1 MTSVFPRLMPVSS
14 LLLALLA
21 IPAAHADNADNADRP
36 APAAE
41 APAPAPAASLSA
53 SVTFASQ
60 YVSRGMRQSWGRPA
74 LQAGAD
80 YVHPSGWS
88 AGTWASTVDDRFVEG
103 GRAEW
108 DLYGGY
114 AGTLGPVGYSLVAV
128 HYRYP
133 GALIKASATR
143 YDYTEVVPGVSFGSF
158 YAKYNRTV
166 SRDFFGIA
174 NARGTGYLD
183 IGANH
188 ELGHGLTLNL
198 HAGDGRVA
206 GAGNAIWD
214 WRDVKVG
221 ATRSL
226 EGGWS
231 VAAAWTRAWGAT
243 DAYDRYTTGVPRAR
257 GAIAISNPAK
267 GTFAVSLARTF

>member
-1 MTSVFPRLMPVSS
+1 MTSAFSRLLPASP
-14 LLLALLA
+14 LFLTLLAM
-21 IPAAHADNADNADRP
+21 PGAHAGIDPDATGATVT
-36 APAAE
+36 
-41 APAPAPAASLSA
+41 ST
-53 SVTFASQ
+53 VTFASQ
-60 YVSRGMRQSWGRPA
+60 YVSRGIRQGWGRPA
-74 LQAGAD
+74 LQAGIDVA
-80 YVHPSGWS
+80 HTSGWS
-88 AGTWASTVDDRFVEG
+88 AGTWASTISDRFVEG
-103 GRAEW
+103 GRVEW

-133 GALIKASATR
+133 GARIAATGTQ
-143 YDYTEVVPGVSFGSF
+143 YDYTELAPGLQVGPF

-174 NARGTGYLD
+174 HARGTGYLD
-183 IGANH
+183 IGVNQD
-188 ELGHGLTLNL
+188 LGHGVTLNL

-206 GAGNAIWD
+206 GAGNGIWD

-226 EGGWS
+226 DGGWS

-243 DAYDRYTTGVPRAR
+243 DAYERYTTGVPRAN
-257 GAIAISNPAK
+257 GAIAVSNPAK
-267 GTFAVSLARTF
+267 GTFAVNLARTF